1 MRGQTQ
7 GRPARTW
14 PGFASSVPSRPP
26 PSLPA
31 RASAAFKPL
40 LPALCLLCV
49 VSRAVRS
56 PCRSTPRLLSPASP
70 RGASPPTSPGPPAR
84 SCPPFCRNSMS
95 TSFHALLSSSPP
107 LTCSARIVND
117 PANEELIKWSDNG
130 DSFYGASRLPLFTLF
145 SSHPLF
151 ALSFPSPPSSLGH
164 PRQSP
169 KSPASQH
176 SPLRREQSSTMSGLP
191 ARYLGAGSST
201 KNSRPLCAS

>member
-7 GRPARTW
+7 GRPSRTW

-31 RASAAFKPL
+31 RASPAFKPL

-56 PCRSTPRLLSPASP
+56 PCRSTPRSLSPASP
-70 RGASPPTSPGPPAR
+70 RGASPLTSPGPPAR
-84 SCPPFCRNSMS
+84 SCPPFYRNSMS

-130 DSFYGASRLPLFTLF
+130 DSFYGQSFLSLLSDIFLI
-145 SSHPLF
+145 F
-151 ALSFPSPPSSLGH
+151 APPSPP
-164 PRQSP
+164 
-169 KSPASQH
+169 
-176 SPLRREQSSTMSGLP
+176 LRPFVHLCNRAMKSSTMNVLL
-191 ARYLGAGSST
+191 ARCWAVGSST
-201 KNSRPLCAS
+201 KSLRPSCAS